1 MTEVDDLSIT
11 SFTRMCF
18 SSCLELKS
26 DNKNQFE
33 VLNME
38 LVGKARITRQIK
50 SWHAIAKE
58 GTRH

>member
-1 MTEVDDLSIT
+1 MTKVDDLSIT

-18 SSCLELKS
+18 SSCL
-26 DNKNQFE
+26 DNKNQFD